1 MKFLKMQAAGNDFVL
16 VDSGQMRRD
25 WAKLSRAI
33 CNRHLGIGAD
43 GLLLVL
49 PSQKADYRMRIFNS
63 DGSEAESCG
72 NGLRCFVKYI
82 KEFGLVEVGRKE
94 IKIETLAGIR
104 SARASFRK
112 GRVVWVKVSMGK
124 PELNAEKVPVRLDKK
139 RWGNIVDIM
148 SVFNYPLVVDEKE
161 LGLTFVSMGNPH
173 AVCLQEETVANFP
186 LGKIGPEVEH
196 HQLFPKRTNFE
207 LVNVLNR
214 HQVKARV
221 WERGVG
227 ETLACGTGA
236 CAIGVAAMLQKLV
249 DNPVDIILP
258 GGTLRVEW
266 DGQGEVWLSGPVEM
280 VFTGEWLE
288 KR

>member
-1 MKFLKMQAAGNDFVL
+1 
-16 VDSGQMRRD
+16 
-25 WAKLSRAI
+25 
-33 CNRHLGIGAD
+33 
-43 GLLLVL
+43 
-49 PSQKADYRMRIFNS
+49 MRIFNP

-104 SARASFRK
+104 SARASFRR
-112 GRVVWVKVSMGK
+112 GMVTWVKVSMGK

-139 RWGNIVDIM
+139 RWGNMVDIM

-186 LGKIGPEVEH
+186 LGKIGPDVEH
-196 HQLFPKRTNFE
+196 HQLFPSRTNFE

-214 HQVKARV
+214 HQVRARV

-266 DGQGEVWLSGPVEM
+266 DGQGEVWLSGQVEM